1 MNSESEAWKQLE
13 DHAADRLH
21 PDAASRALASVVAIR
36 RRQKMAPFL
45 AAGLSL
51 LLGVGICA
59 SSWVQAYQQ
68 QTANLKLWEHTVAA
82 NIEVTRS
89 L

>member
-13 DHAADRLH
+13 ENAADKLR

-36 RRQKMAPFL
+36 RRQKMAPIL
-45 AAGLSL
+45 AAGFSL
-51 LLGVGICA
+51 LLGAGICT
-59 SSWVQAYQQ
+59 SSWVQASKEQA
-68 QTANLKLWEHTVAA
+68 ANLKLWEHTVAA
-82 NIEVTRS
+82 DVEVTRS